1 MADCSTLEDE
11 GLWAGDRCCEVCSI
25 NGRAPAVCRQR
36 ITLKDGRSFLLCC
49 KALEMVI
56 RQELADAPPSG

>member
-1 MADCSTLEDE
+1 MLDCKALEQE
-11 GLWAGDRCCEVCSI
+11 GLWEGRLCCDVCSI
-25 NGRAPAVCRQR
+25 NGRAPAVCSQR

-56 RQELADAPPSG
+56 REELAEGPHPS